1 MTIAILDYRTCE
13 VHILQNL
20 EPMDGIDAE
29 DFLSEMGY
37 NLSEIEWMSTDSSEI
52 TVKYQ

>member
-20 EPMDGIDAE
+20 EPMDSEEAV